1 MAGANVFLD
10 ENEDFPA
17 EMDLDWVV
25 IAPMASACRHV
36 QRGPFFSSM
45 FSTFNRPPLCQSD
58 SSLSIFL
65 LLLSTLLRNPISDT
79 SPTTPVTN
87 KRRKKK
93 KKKKKK
99 KKEEEIDKRKQQRQ
113 TLAVQRRDQVGQ
125 NVNLQSASR
134 PFL

>member
-65 LLLSTLLRNPISDT
+65 LLLFSTLLRNPISDT

-87 KRRKKK
+87 KRR